1 MLIIFKSGNLN
12 LTSYI
17 SSAECALHIDMWVK
31 FWSNDR
37 DRSLHFEAL
46 KELSISP
53 GVLVYYTNHATLR
66 KVWIVN
72 KQRKTSGIYM

>member
-1 MLIIFKSGNLN
+1 MEMKN
-12 LTSYI
+12 
-17 SSAECALHIDMWVK
+17 
-31 FWSNDR
+31 
-37 DRSLHFEAL
+37 FEAL

-53 GVLVYYTNHATLR
+53 DVLVYYTNRVMLR